1 MHKGFTLIELLVVIA
16 IIAILAVVVV
26 LTLNPAEL
34 LRQSRDGN
42 RVSDMATLSSAINLY
57 TTDQSGASGFSLGS
71 SSVVYVS
78 IPDPSA
84 TSTVGDQC
92 QGLGLISLPATYTYH
107 CAASSTYR
115 NINGSGWIPVN
126 LTNLSSGS
134 PISNIPSDPVNT
146 SSSRLYYT
154 YTTNGSQFEIT
165 APMESQKYQVGGSND
180 VISTDGGPL
189 ASVYEKGSQL
199 GLEPLDYGD
208 NSLVGLWTFDEGS
221 GTTAYDY
228 SGNNNN
234 GTLTGGATWI
244 SGKVGRGALAFPVSS
259 WVSISGVGVLPM
271 TLSAWHQRN
280 DTLEGGYRSMFAGA
294 SGNYYLFFL
303 NGSDAAAMWIS
314 NPSAAAYGFGYTEPN
329 DGQWHLYTVVINS
342 ASSQS
347 LYVDGAF
354 ISTVNSGLN
363 LTTYPVRFLGG
374 AGGYSVG
381 PMDDVRIY
389 NRALTAAQI
398 LAMYNGGK

>member
-16 IIAILAVVVV
+16 IIAILAVSSWCI
-26 LTLNPAEL
+26 LISAEL

-92 QGLGLISLPATYTYH
+92 QGLGLISSCVRPTPTTVRYG
-107 CAASSTYR
+107 STYR

-180 VISTDGGPL
+180 VIFTDT
-189 ASVYEKGSQL
+189 ECQ
-199 GLEPLDYGD
+199 
-208 NSLVGLWTFDEGS
+208 
-221 GTTAYDY
+221 
-228 SGNNNN
+228 
-234 GTLTGGATWI
+234 I
-244 SGKVGRGALAFPVSS
+244 
-259 WVSISGVGVLPM
+259 
-271 TLSAWHQRN
+271 
-280 DTLEGGYRSMFAGA
+280 
-294 SGNYYLFFL
+294 
-303 NGSDAAAMWIS
+303 
-314 NPSAAAYGFGYTEPN
+314 GFG
-329 DGQWHLYTVVINS
+329 L
-342 ASSQS
+342 
-347 LYVDGAF
+347 
-354 ISTVNSGLN
+354 
-363 LTTYPVRFLGG
+363 
-374 AGGYSVG
+374 
-381 PMDDVRIY
+381 
-389 NRALTAAQI
+389 
-398 LAMYNGGK
+398 